1 MTRAVFFDRDGTLG
15 GRGGYCHPEEFE
27 FFEFAPQ
34 AVKLV
39 RDADFLI
46 VVVTNQ
52 SRIAHGTITLEQVL
66 HSFER
71 LQKQLESLG
80 TQFDAWYVC
89 SHDKSAACDCKKP
102 ATGLF
107 LRAARDHAI
116 DLRQSF
122 VVGDSGFNDIQ
133 AGKRVG
139 AHTVLVRTGEGVP
152 SLEEYRPSWANVEPD
167 FVAEDVLE
175 AAHWIV
181 AQ

>member
-15 GRGGYCHPEEFE
+15 GRGGYCHPDEFE

-39 RDADFLI
+39 RDAGFLT

-66 HSFER
+66 CSFER
-71 LQKQLESLG
+71 LRKQLELLD

-89 SHDKSAACDCKKP
+89 PHDKADACECKKTS
-102 ATGLF
+102 TGVF
-107 LRAARDHAI
+107 LRAARDYAI

-122 VVGDSGFNDIQ
+122 VVGDSGFNDIE
-133 AGKRVG
+133 ARERIG
-139 AHTVLVRTGEGVP
+139 ARTVLVRTGERVA
-152 SLEEYRPSWANVEPD
+152 SLEDHRPSRANVEPGHI
-167 FVAEDVLE
+167 AQDVLE
-175 AAHWIV
+175 AAYWIV